1 MTANTAR
8 DRHKMI
14 TFFKNL
20 QIRSKLIGSFTIIF
34 ITATLLGSAVI
45 YYTVKSTIE
54 TNIERELTNST
65 AAILNMV
72 QTATTTSIKNHLRA
86 VAEKN
91 KEIIQGIYI
100 DHKNGLMT
108 EAAAKE
114 LSQKILLSQTI
125 GKTGYIFCA
134 NSKAIAV
141 VHPNPGVKGK
151 NFMAYGFVRDMI
163 RLKQGY
169 LEYDWKNPE
178 DEKNRPK
185 AQYMAYF
192 KPWDWI
198 IAVSSYR
205 EEFKDLIEV
214 DDFKENI
221 LSLKFGKTGYAYIT
235 DSKGNLIVHPFLEGN
250 YYDSKDQYGNYFV
263 KKIAELKS
271 GKLVYFWK
279 NPQEIVEREKLV
291 IFNYIPEYD
300 WIIASASYLDEIYL
314 PLKIIRQIILTIVFF
329 IIALVCLTSFWVNNT
344 VIEPLKFL
352 MNRLSIGAS
361 GNLAIRM
368 PVKSRDEIGQLA
380 DYFNDFME
388 KLEKYSTSLESEIKK
403 HRETEKALRISE
415 EMFSKAFRSSPSG
428 MLIVAM
434 ENTEIL
440 NANDSFLK
448 ISGYNP
454 SQLIGTTL
462 KKSNFFFNA
471 REGREVLKEINHKN
485 RLKSMEFQFLNSNG
499 DKRTGVTS
507 AEVVDVGGEKCM
519 LIAMEDITESRQL
532 EREVLHISEKERQKI
547 AMELHDDLCPQLI
560 GIEVL
565 TKLLSLRLEKKGIAE
580 SRNAKKIRALIL
592 ESIDKTRQLSR
603 GLFPVNLSEHGL
615 DTALKELAAYIS
627 DVFRIPCRLTC
638 SFSKPFKESS
648 VAVHLYY
655 IAHEAVHNAVKH
667 AEAKKIDI
675 ILTENNEKITLS
687 IKDNGKGL
695 NNKVQPIGMGMKIMQ
710 YRAAMI
716 GASFNIIDV
725 AGGGTIVLIKID
737 KELYFST

>member
-1 MTANTAR
+1 
-8 DRHKMI
+8 MI
-14 TFFKNL
+14 PFFKNL

-34 ITATLLGSAVI
+34 IIATLLGSTII
-45 YYTVKSTIE
+45 YYTVKSIIE

-91 KEIIQGIYI
+91 KEIIQGIYL

-108 EAAAKE
+108 EASAKE
-114 LSQKILLSQTI
+114 LSQKILLGQTI
-125 GKTGYIFCA
+125 GKTGYIFCV

-151 NFMAYGFVRDMI
+151 NFKAYGFVRDMI

-169 LEYDWKNPE
+169 LEYDWKNP
-178 DEKNRPK
+178 DEVKNRPK

-192 KPWDWI
+192 EPWDWI

-205 EEFKDLIEV
+205 EEFKDLIQV
-214 DDFKENI
+214 DDFRENI

-235 DSKGNLIVHPFLEGN
+235 DSKGNLIVHPFLKGN
-250 YYDSKDQYGNYFV
+250 YYNSKDQYGNYFV

-271 GKLVYFWK
+271 GKMVYSWK
-279 NPQEIVEREKLV
+279 NPQETVEREKLV
-291 IFNYIPEYD
+291 IFNYVPEYD
-300 WIIASASYLDEIYL
+300 WIVASTSYLDEIYQ
-314 PLKIIRQIILTIVFF
+314 PLKTIRQIIMTIVFF
-329 IIALVCLTSFWVNNT
+329 IIALVCLTSLWVNNT
-344 VIEPLKFL
+344 VVKPLKFL
-352 MNRLSIGAS
+352 MNQLSIGAS

-368 PVKSRDEIGQLA
+368 PVNSTDEIGRLA

-403 HRETEKALRISE
+403 HRKTEKALRISE

-428 MLIVAM
+428 MLIIAM
-434 ENTEIL
+434 EDTQIL

-448 ISGYNP
+448 ISGYSL

-462 KKSNFFFNA
+462 EKSNFFFNA
-471 REGREVLKEINHKN
+471 REGKEVLKEIHHKN
-485 RLKSMEFQFLNSNG
+485 RLKSLEFQFLTSNG

-507 AEVVDVGGEKCM
+507 AEVIDVGGVKCM
-519 LIAMEDITESRQL
+519 LVAMEDITESRQL
-532 EREVLHISEKERQKI
+532 EREILHISEKERQKI

-580 SRNAKKIRALIL
+580 YRNAKKIRTLIL

-603 GLFPVNLSEHGL
+603 GLFPVNLSEQGF
-615 DTALKELAAYIS
+615 DTALIELAAYIS
-627 DVFRIPCRLTC
+627 DVFRISCRLTG

-655 IAHEAVHNAVKH
+655 ITHEAVHNAVKH

-675 ILTENNEKITLS
+675 ILTENGGKISLS

-695 NNKVQPIGMGMKIMQ
+695 KNKTHPIGMGIKIMQ

-716 GASFNIIDV
+716 GASLNIIEV
-725 AGGGTIVLIKID
+725 ASGGTLVLIKID
-737 KELYFST
+737 KELYYSTHGDSSCRI